1 MRGKT
6 VAIVGGGPAG
16 SFAGYLLAREGV
28 KVYIFDPQSTRQPDL
43 AAGEKIHPCTGCAG
57 LLHANAV
64 RLVEQTGVNLPESL
78 IQTHLRGA
86 VTYFPDTLESI
97 PIPLVQAVTVYR
109 GFSPIKQE
117 GSPVESFDAYLLNQ
131 AKEAGAVHYQAIITK
146 IDLSKEGAQK
156 PVLTDSNGDEYEADI
171 VIGAFG
177 HNPKLMGN
185 IHYPTPETKLP
196 LPKTQRASVR
206 EYYFGQEKVRE
217 LLKEKI
223 HVFGNPTEKIWFA
236 AIVPKEDYISVVLM
250 GRDEGIKAEDFLEFF
265 QNPHVHSLTQKNLE
279 EHPVS
284 CSCFSQITIKSPE
297 RFIVQ
302 KDKKVVMINIGDA
315 GPTSPRKNGI
325 HAAMDSAQHLI
336 EALVQNGNEAK
347 GLKGYRKYIERRYV
361 WDNRWSEAVLK
372 ISDFVLNKKL
382 PRQAIIYLAKKRIPV
397 ISQAVV
403 NTMSHILTGKDA
415 YWEIPLKVVL
425 DTLRNPLK

>member
-16 SFAGYLLAREGV
+16 SFAGYLLAKEGV
-28 KVYIFDPQSTRQPDL
+28 KVCIFDPQSTRQPDL
-43 AAGEKIHPCTGCAG
+43 VAGEKIHPCTGCAG

-64 RLVEQTGVNLPESL
+64 RLVERTGVDLPESL
-78 IQTHLRGA
+78 IQTHLNGV
-86 VTYFPDTLESI
+86 VTYFPHTSESI
-97 PIPLVQAVTVYR
+97 PIPLIQAVTVYR

-117 GSPVESFDAYLLNQ
+117 GSPVESFDAYLLNR
-131 AKEAGAVHYQAIITK
+131 AKEAGAVHYQAVITK
-146 IDLSKEGAQK
+146 IDLSKEGTQN
-156 PVLTDSNGDEYEADI
+156 PVLTDSDGNEYGADI

-177 HNPKLMGN
+177 HNPKLMEN
-185 IHYPTPETKLP
+185 IHYPTLETELP

-223 HVFGNPTEKIWFA
+223 HVFGNPTDRIWFA
-236 AIVPKEDYISVVLM
+236 AIVPKENYISVVLM
-250 GRDEGIKAEDFLEFF
+250 GRGEGIKAEDFLEFF
-265 QNPHVHSLTQKNLE
+265 QNSNVRNLTGESME

-284 CSCFSQITIKSPE
+284 CSCFSQITVKSPE

-302 KDKKVVMINIGDA
+302 KDKKVVMVNIGDA

-325 HAAMDSAQHLI
+325 HAAMDSAQHLV

-347 GLKGYRKYIERRYV
+347 KLEGYRKYIERRYV
-361 WDNRWSEAVLK
+361 WDNRWSEVILK
-372 ISDFVLNKKL
+372 ISDFVLNKEL
-382 PRQAIIYLAKKRIPV
+382 PRQAIIYLAKKRIPI

-403 NTMSHILTGKDA
+403 STMSHILTGKDA
-415 YWEIPLKVVL
+415 YWEIPLNVIWE
-425 DTLRNPLK
+425 TLKKP